1 LWIGKSSKDVD
12 ARAHEKRSHREI
24 RGAVHRLYQAF
35 PGEHRRK
42 LDCLQTNLAGSA
54 DKSTHQGDLALSI
67 PEEFVAYRPA
77 PLAIDLVCR
86 RSGSRSSRPTGSI

>member
-1 LWIGKSSKDVD
+1 LWIGKSSKDVN

-24 RGAVHRLYQAF
+24 RGAVHRLHNAF
-35 PGEHRRK
+35 FGEHRRK
-42 LDCLQTNLAGSA
+42 LDRLQNGLTGSA
-54 DKSTHQGDLALSI
+54 EKSARRRDLALSI

-86 RSGSRSSRPTGSI
+86 RAGSRNSRPTGPT